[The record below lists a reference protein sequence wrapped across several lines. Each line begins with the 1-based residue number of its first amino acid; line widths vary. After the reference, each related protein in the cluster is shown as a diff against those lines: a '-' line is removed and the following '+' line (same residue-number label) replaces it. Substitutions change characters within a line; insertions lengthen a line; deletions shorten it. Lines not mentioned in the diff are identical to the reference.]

1 MESRLQGC
9 RRRVRYVR
17 GPFCSCLFVC
27 MFCRCVRVCVFVS
40 SVGEGDHCA
49 CELEGVRSRGREVI
63 NI

>member
-1 MESRLQGC
+1 M
-9 RRRVRYVR
+9 RYVR